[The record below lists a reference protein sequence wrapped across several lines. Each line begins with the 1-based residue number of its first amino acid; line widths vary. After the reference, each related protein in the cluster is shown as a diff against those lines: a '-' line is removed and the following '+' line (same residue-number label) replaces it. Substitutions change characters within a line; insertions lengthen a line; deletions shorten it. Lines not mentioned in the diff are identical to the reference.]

1 MLVGASARAGRVYK
15 PVTRPYLPPAATINN
30 SSRGRGSQLER
41 LLRAAINTW
50 NGLLAA
56 TRSEEAFRQELVVLA
71 LAVPLAFFV
80 GTESWKPLTLIA
92 ALLMVLVVELLNT
105 AIEKLS
111 DFITPAHD
119 ERIGR
124 IKDMGSA
131 AVGIAIIAAGMIWLQ
146 AIASRFG
153 WF

>member
-1 MLVGASARAGRVYK
+1 MK
-15 PVTRPYLPPAATINN
+15 
-30 SSRGRGSQLER
+30 R
-41 LLRAAINTW
+41 LLGAAINTW
-50 NGLLAA
+50 NGLIAA
-56 TRSEEAFRQELVVLA
+56 TRSEEAFRQELIVLA

-80 GTESWKPLTLIA
+80 ASESWRPLTLIA
-92 ALLMVLVVELLNT
+92 AVLMVMVVELLNT

-131 AVGIAIIAAGMIWLQ
+131 AVGIAIMVAVIIWLQ
-146 AIASRFG
+146 AIAERLG

>member
-1 MLVGASARAGRVYK
+1 M
-15 PVTRPYLPPAATINN
+15 N
-30 SSRGRGSQLER
+30 R

-50 NGLLAA
+50 NGLIAA

-80 GTESWKPLTLIA
+80 ASPSWKPLTLIA
-92 ALLMVLVVELLNT
+92 ALLLVLVVELLNT

-124 IKDMGSA
+124 IKDMASA
-131 AVGIAIIAAGMIWLQ
+131 AVGISIIAAGMIWLQ
-146 AIASRFG
+146 AIAERLG

>member
-1 MLVGASARAGRVYK
+1 M
-15 PVTRPYLPPAATINN
+15 
-30 SSRGRGSQLER
+30 
-41 LLRAAINTW
+41 
-50 NGLLAA
+50 
-56 TRSEEAFRQELVVLA
+56 AFRQELVA
-71 LAVPLAFFV
+71 LAISVPLAFLV
-80 GTESWKPLTLIA
+80 GSDAWKPLTLIA
-92 ALLMVLVVELLNT
+92 AVLMVLVVELLNT

-131 AVGIAIIAAGMIWLQ
+131 AVGLAIVAAGLIWLQ
-146 AIASRFG
+146 ALSEKFG